1 MSDDWVG
8 GSEPFSHEEWKAY
21 MDSHLGKAVND
32 RLAALEEQVDSH
44 HKTMFDAELG
54 YSDHL
59 NQLTERVERLE
70 GVLSDN
76 GLLGGPIADP
86 EPEQDQSN
94 YDSILIAARE
104 LLLRIADL
112 WPSKDMF
119 HGDYPHLAQ
128 AYETLKRAMEDV

>member
-1 MSDDWVG
+1 MSG
-8 GSEPFSHEEWKAY
+8 NIEPHRKRIQRCE
-21 MDSHLGKAVND
+21 
-32 RLAALEEQVDSH
+32 
-44 HKTMFDAELG
+44 
-54 YSDHL
+54 
-59 NQLTERVERLE
+59 ERLTVLE
-70 GVLSDN
+70 QVLSDN